1 MSQPDPF
8 MSRDDIRAFTRTPF
22 KARQAKFLRE
32 NGIRHYLDAH
42 GWPVVLW
49 AAVDGK
55 QPSKQAPVEWNSNK
69 AA

>member
-1 MSQPDPF
+1 MTGADPF
-8 MSRDDIRAFTRTPF
+8 MSREDIRAFTRTPF

-49 AAVDGK
+49 ASVGDVAAEAAVATWK
-55 QPSKQAPVEWNSNK
+55 PNK